1 MFAKSTFLCLSII
14 IIKVDQ
20 IHMKPLRIIDNIGYF
35 HTCKLQE
42 LVPRDV
48 NHNIMV
54 VCFLYFLTYVTVNL
68 T

>member
-1 MFAKSTFLCLSII
+1 
-14 IIKVDQ
+14 
-20 IHMKPLRIIDNIGYF
+20 MKPLRIIDNIGYF